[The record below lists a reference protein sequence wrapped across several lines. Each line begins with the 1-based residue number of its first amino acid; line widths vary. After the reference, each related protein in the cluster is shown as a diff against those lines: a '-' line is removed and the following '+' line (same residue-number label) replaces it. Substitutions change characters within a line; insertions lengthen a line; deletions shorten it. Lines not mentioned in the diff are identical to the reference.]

1 MRVTIGLTAEIYVSY
16 SAVLTTDPCI

>member
-16 SAVLTTDPCI
+16 SAVLTTDSCI